1 MEYNEITGLM
11 QEMAK
16 TGVTRIMIEKDNFR
30 LELERSGAA
39 YGAVPVIGEGGNAA
53 VMPGMQPGADV
64 KTESAANAENNKSDV
79 ALNTDESTY
88 KKILSPMVGTFYAQP
103 APDKPPY
110 VSVGDTVKKGQIVC
124 IIEAMKLM
132 NEIESDV
139 SGRIVK
145 CLVNNE
151 EMVEYGQPL
160 FLVE

>member
-1 MEYNEITGLM
+1 
-11 QEMAK
+11 
-16 TGVTRIMIEKDNFR
+16 
-30 LELERSGAA
+30 
-39 YGAVPVIGEGGNAA
+39 
-53 VMPGMQPGADV
+53 MPGMQPGADV
-64 KTESAANAENNKSDV
+64 ETESAANAENNKSDA

-103 APDKPPY
+103 APDKPPH